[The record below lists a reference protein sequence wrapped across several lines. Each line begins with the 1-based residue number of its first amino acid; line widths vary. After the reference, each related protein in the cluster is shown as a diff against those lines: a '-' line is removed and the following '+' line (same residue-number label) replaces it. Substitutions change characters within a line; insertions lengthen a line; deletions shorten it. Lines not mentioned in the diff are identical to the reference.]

1 MLRFQL
7 KKYLIVLKL
16 YFKIIKDEISRFAR
30 NDKVISLFG
39 EKLERGETLVPIL
52 GDPSQKAFGM
62 TLRVGSERRTFALF
76 D

>member
-1 MLRFQL
+1 MNLG
-7 KKYLIVLKL
+7 KSWK
-16 YFKIIKDEISRFAR
+16 
-30 NDKVISLFG
+30 G
-39 EKLERGETLVPIL
+39 GETLVPIL